1 MICVGIVLIQDVN
14 IIVIKLKH
22 GVIQKMKLRFRI
34 GKRLIGVTVRFWNS
48 NIHTRYGI
56 ENTTSDKKWI
66 PFWDFK
72 EGIELI
78 DIAHDLS
85 FVQDEFGLSTIY
97 IIQSY
102 PRASFRAFCL
112 DKVEFKEL
120 IQILGSTQYID
131 MNYLRFLAIR
141 RKNVIRIISKE
152 GDSDRIICTLKEK
165 SILRE
170 KSFSHAVIFS
180 KAYNM
185 DLKELLENQITIEPV
200 KITLSKYES
209 LR

>member
-1 MICVGIVLIQDVN
+1 
-14 IIVIKLKH
+14 
-22 GVIQKMKLRFRI
+22 MKLRLRI

-48 NIHTRYGI
+48 NIYTRYGI
-56 ENTTSDKKWI
+56 ENTTSDGKWV

-152 GDSDRIICTLKEK
+152 GDSDRIITKLENK
-165 SILRE
+165 SVLRQ
-170 KSFSHAVIFS
+170 KSFSHAMIFN
-180 KAYNM
+180 KVYDLN
-185 DLKELLENQITIEPV
+185 LKELFDYFVKEPV
-200 KITLSKYES
+200 KVTLSKYES